1 MKTVNPC
8 KTYDKNKLALVF
20 CIILANYNY
29 NLFSQKSDTIFRN
42 YKKIEIQK
50 IDSVAN
56 FNKQKDNYKYLVL
69 LPNINYNI
77 VDNTFGIG
85 VNLSNFSNYFQTKKR
100 NEIEAEKLK
109 FQLIDAQNKTLE
121 NLSNEYE
128 LILNTFE
135 ILSLELENTTLAK
148 EIFNLKK
155 SQYEN
160 NKITLEMWLN
170 VQNDYQKINLLLFAQ
185 RKNLIT
191 KMKQFEV
198 KIKSS
203 CFRQELEYLS
213 INLTNQ

>member
-1 MKTVNPC
+1 MQSLENTKLSEFPTLYITIIFGIFN
-8 KTYDKNKLALVF
+8 YQSFAQKN
-20 CIILANYNY
+20 
-29 NLFSQKSDTIFRN
+29 DTIFKN
-42 YKKIEIQK
+42 YRKKENQK
-50 IDSVAN
+50 IDSIIK
-56 FNKQKDNYKYLVL
+56 FNSQKDNLKYLVL
-69 LPNINYNI
+69 LPNINYDI
-77 VDNTFGIG
+77 VDNSFGIG
-85 VNLSNFSNYFQTKKR
+85 INLSNFSNYFQTKKR

-109 FQLIDAQNKTLE
+109 FQLIDAQNKALE

-135 ILSLELENTTLAK
+135 ILRLELENTTLAT

-170 VQNDYQKINLLLFAQ
+170 VQNDYQKNNLLLFAK

>member
-8 KTYDKNKLALVF
+8 KTYDKNKLTLVF

-29 NLFSQKSDTIFRN
+29 NLFAQKSDTIFKN

-56 FNKQKDNYKYLVL
+56 FNKQKDNLKYLVL
-69 LPNINYNI
+69 LPNINYNL
-77 VDNTFGIG
+77 VDNSFGIG

-109 FQLIDAQNKTLE
+109 FQLIDTQNKALE

-135 ILSLELENTTLAK
+135 ILRLELENTTLAK

-170 VQNDYQKINLLLFAQ
+170 VQNDYQKINLLLFAK
-185 RKNLIT
+185 RTNLIT